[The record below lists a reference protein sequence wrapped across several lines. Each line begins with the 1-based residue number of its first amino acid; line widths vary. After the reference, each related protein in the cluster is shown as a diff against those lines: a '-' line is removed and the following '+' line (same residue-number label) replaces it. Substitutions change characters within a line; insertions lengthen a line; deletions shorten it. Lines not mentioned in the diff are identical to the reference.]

1 MEGKVQRQEKDK
13 NEQGKA
19 SQSKV
24 KEKKRCKGRGTSNKF
39 CKYRKLRGKKSKNN
53 VYASDKRLNTTS
65 DYLAKHEGLT
75 AKSLQTD

>member
-24 KEKKRCKGRGTSNKF
+24 KEKERWKGRGTSNKF

-53 VYASDKRLNTTS
+53 VYA
-65 DYLAKHEGLT
+65 
-75 AKSLQTD
+75 